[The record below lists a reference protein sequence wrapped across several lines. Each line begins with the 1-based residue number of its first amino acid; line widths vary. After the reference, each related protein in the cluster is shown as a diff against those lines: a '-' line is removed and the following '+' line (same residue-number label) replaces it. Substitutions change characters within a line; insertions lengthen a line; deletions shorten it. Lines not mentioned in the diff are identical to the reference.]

1 MGKDCLAN
9 QMMQIAFYSL
19 GRHKMFPERE
29 WIIFLRLF
37 SLHKEGI
44 QGSSPQSKLPAV
56 FSLPQL
62 EADFVLQQE
71 T

>member
-1 MGKDCLAN
+1 MGKDCLVN

-19 GRHKMFPERE
+19 RRHKMFPERE
-29 WIIFLRLF
+29 WIMFLRLF
-37 SLHKEGI
+37 SLHKEGVR
-44 QGSSPQSKLPAV
+44 GSSPQSGLPAV

-62 EADFVLQQE
+62 DADFAQEQE